1 MIDPMSTASRRLI
14 LGGYAALA
22 YAAFLAA
29 ALWTAGFLA
38 GTAVPV
44 TIDSGSRPPAAVA
57 LAADTGLL
65 LLFAG
70 QHTVMARRGFKR
82 RLARVM
88 PAEAERS
95 TFVLASGLALLLL
108 CWQWQPLPAQ
118 VWLLRGW
125 WTPLAWAVY
134 GAGWL
139 IAVGA
144 TFMVDHLDFL
154 GLRQAGYGR
163 QAAAPPVLRERW
175 LYRWVRHPMM
185 TGLLVTF
192 WATPRMTAG
201 HLLFAAAG
209 TAYIAVGIRFEEREL
224 RGQFGERYR
233 EYARRVPALIP
244 LPRRPVPGRRRAG
257 EAVRSDS

>member
-1 MIDPMSTASRRLI
+1 MSTLARRLVAA
-14 LGGYAALA
+14 YAALA
-22 YAAFLAA
+22 YAAFAAA

-38 GTAVPV
+38 DAAVPV
-44 TIDSGSRPPAAVA
+44 TIDGGHRPPAALA

-82 RLARVM
+82 RLARVLP
-88 PAEAERS
+88 PAAERS
-95 TFVLASGLALLLL
+95 TFVLAASLALLLL
-108 CWQWQPLPAQ
+108 CWQWQPLPGP
-118 VWLLRGW
+118 VWQLRGGGAA
-125 WTPLAWAVY
+125 LAWAGY

-139 IAVGA
+139 IVVAT

-163 QAAAPPVLRERW
+163 AAGPPVFTERW
-175 LYRWVRHPMM
+175 LYTLVRHPMM
-185 TGLLVTF
+185 SGLLVTF

-209 TAYIAVGIRFEEREL
+209 TAYIAVGVRFEEREL
-224 RGQFGERYR
+224 RREFGDRYR
-233 EYARRVPALIP
+233 DYARRVPALVP
-244 LPRRPVPGRRRAG
+244 LPRRRPAARPGHAG
-257 EAVRSDS
+257 SAARGDR